1 MPWRR
6 GVVIKSKRELEL
18 MRQAGIVNA
27 RALAAAAAT
36 AVPGATTAEIDA
48 AAADVLKAHGAASA
62 FKGYPGPYPYPAVTN
77 VSVNEVLV
85 HGIPGPQ
92 SLKDGDIVS
101 IDCGTILEGFV
112 ADSALTV
119 AVGEVSEEARRLMD
133 VTLESLYAG
142 IDQMRAGMRTGDVSA
157 AIQAY
162 VERHGYEVVR
172 EYTGHGVG
180 RNMHED
186 PQVPNYGRAGK
197 GLPLRPGMTIALE
210 PMVLIENWE
219 TDVLEDQWA
228 VASRNRKLTAHYE
241 HTVAVTEDGPLV
253 LTAWG
258 DDLDEDIVIRYNR
271 YFAGRLRPEKE

>member
-18 MRQAGIVNA
+18 MRKAGIVNA
-27 RALAAAAAT
+27 RALAAAAAE

-48 AAADVLKAHGAASA
+48 AAAAVLKAHGATSA

-92 SLKDGDIVS
+92 RLNDGDIVS
-101 IDCGTILEGFV
+101 IDCGTIIEGFV

-119 AVGEVSEEARRLMD
+119 AVGEISEEAHRLMD

-142 IDQMRAGMRTGDVSA
+142 IDHMRPGMRTGDVSA

-162 VERHGYEVVR
+162 VEDHGFEVVR

-210 PMVLIENWE
+210 PMVLIGNWE

-258 DDLDEDIVIRYNR
+258 DALDEDMVIRYNK

>member
-6 GVVIKSKRELEL
+6 GVVIKSKHELAL
-18 MRQAGIVNA
+18 MRKAGIINA

-36 AVPGATTAEIDA
+36 AVPGATTADIDA
-48 AAADVLKAHGAASA
+48 AAVEVLKENGATSA

-92 SLKDGDIVS
+92 ELKEGDIVS
-101 IDCGTILEGFV
+101 IDCGSVVEGFV

-119 AVGEVSEEARRLMD
+119 AVGKVSDEAQRIMN

-142 IDQMRAGMRTGDVSA
+142 INQMRKGKRTGDVSA
-157 AIQAY
+157 AIQAH
-162 VERHGYEVVR
+162 VEKHGFEVVR

-210 PMVLIENWE
+210 PMVLIDTWE
-219 TDVLEDQWA
+219 TDVLDDQWA
-228 VASRNRKLTAHYE
+228 VASRNRKITAHYE

-271 YFAGRLRPEKE
+271 YFAGR